1 MKYVGGQLRSSSR
14 TYRHTFSQAKISGL
28 CAKDVHQVL
37 SVSHA
42 SSDRHAYTFG
52 YLVDLARNL
61 AGDKVTSGGSRICGE
76 DYAISTSQR
85 YRCRPFKIFLFFF
98 QVYTSTE

>member
-1 MKYVGGQLRSSSR
+1 VSGQLRSSPR
-14 TYRHTFSQAKISGL
+14 TYRRTLSQAKISSLG
-28 CAKDVHQVL
+28 AKDVHQVL

-61 AGDKVTSGGSRICGE
+61 AGDKVTSSGSRICGE
-76 DYAISTSQR
+76 DYTISTSQR
-85 YRCRPFKIFLFFF
+85 YRRRPFKILLFFL